1 MGGSRSSLGRAGSA
15 VPKAVHVRIGGRVQ
29 GVGFR
34 YFALREA
41 QEHGVTGWVRN
52 LSDGGVEARVEG
64 SAEKVNAFLAS
75 LREGPRMS
83 RVEEFDVRDVEATE
97 TFRRFEVRY

>member
-1 MGGSRSSLGRAGSA
+1 VGGSRGSLGRAGSA
-15 VPKAVHVRIGGRVQ
+15 IPKAVHVRIGGRVQ

-41 QEHGVTGWVRN
+41 AAHGVTGWVRN
-52 LSDGGVEARVEG
+52 LADGGVEARVEG
-64 SAEKVNAFLAS
+64 SAARVDAFLAS

-83 RVEEFDVRDVEATE
+83 HVEEFDVRDVEATGA
-97 TFRRFEVRY
+97 FRSFEVRY